1 MIQGKERE
9 QKDQQSRQKRV
20 GLFEAEVVAINPTT
34 EEYASK
40 LGIELPED
48 SKATEYLGTSKDG
61 NNFLRVDVWLNDVK
75 TDDKY
80 KITFFLEDKERENK
94 DGTKKQYI
102 NNVGTCT
109 WAVDRNSL
117 PDWFTSREYRVA
129 KAGEEDLYTFLR
141 SWLGKLDYKDAESV
155 LELDWKKLMKGNTSE
170 LRSQVDGAYCT
181 NFVALAT
188 IISKEKDSEMK
199 EYQGVYNGGFLPVY
213 TLKNFRLI
221 NYSDEKVLS
230 GLRAKKTKDLKP
242 YERFVLNI
250 KGEYGC
256 KDYFILRD
264 IKDYNPEDNL
274 VASDTPLEEDSS
286 DY

>member
-34 EEYASK
+34 EEYAAK
-40 LGIELPED
+40 LGIELPGD

-61 NNFLRVDVWLNDVK
+61 NSFLRVDVWLNDVK
-75 TDDKY
+75 TDEKY
-80 KITFFLEDKERENK
+80 KVTFFLEDKERENK

-102 NNVGTCT
+102 NNIGTCT

-155 LELDWKKLMKGNTSE
+155 LELDWRKLMKGNTSE
-170 LRSQVDGAYCT
+170 LRSQVYGAYCT

-188 IISKEKDSEMK
+188 IISKEKDGEMK

-256 KDYFILRD
+256 KDYFILHD
-264 IKDYNPEDNL
+264 IKDYNPEENL

>member
-48 SKATEYLGTSKDG
+48 SKATEYLGTNKDG
-61 NNFLRVDVWLNDVK
+61 NSFLRVDVWLNDVK
-75 TDDKY
+75 ADDKY

-102 NNVGTCT
+102 NNIGTCT
-109 WAVDRNSL
+109 WAVDANSL
-117 PDWFTSREYRVA
+117 PDWFASREYRVA
-129 KAGEEDLYTFLR
+129 KAGEEDLYVFLR

-188 IISKEKDSEMK
+188 IISKEKDGEMK

-221 NYSDEKVLS
+221 NYSDEKVLG